1 MADAAEDPNLKA
13 GHAPAVKVG
22 GMRVTSHKKTD
33 KNAGDEPAEADD
45 AAEYEVPAKVDK
57 HHQQLLV
64 SGAVTK
70 GDKDFPEAAV
80 RAIHEKPMPTH
91 ENNRPTHSP
100 GQKGVIHQPRK

>member
-22 GMRVTSHKKTD
+22 GMRVTTHKKD
-33 KNAGDEPAEADD
+33 KPADEKPAENEE
-45 AAEYEVPAKVDK
+45 AEEFEVPAKIDK
-57 HHQQLLV
+57 HHQQVLV
-64 SGAVTK
+64 SGVVTK

-91 ENNRPTHSP
+91 DNRPMHSP
-100 GQKGVIHQPRK
+100 QQKIIQQPRK